1 MCQLYSK
8 KSECWQEVTG
18 RRKMPQMITRVS
30 ESPKNAGIII
40 QGTQRLIIV
49 LQLAVVHLS
58 NASPTFSNIFLPFI
72 LWHYPFSNFVTFTI
86 VGCSLY

>member
-1 MCQLYSK
+1 MCQLYAK

-18 RRKMPQMITRVS
+18 RSKMPQMITRVS
-30 ESPKNAGIII
+30 ESPKKGGITI

-58 NASPTFSNIFLPFI
+58 DASPTISNIFLSFI
-72 LWHYPFSNFVTFTI
+72 LWHFPLPKGSREF
-86 VGCSLY
+86 

>member
-1 MCQLYSK
+1 
-8 KSECWQEVTG
+8 
-18 RRKMPQMITRVS
+18 MPQMITRVS

-58 NASPTFSNIFLPFI
+58 NASPTFSTFLCLLFSGITHSPTLRLLPLWAVHFI
-72 LWHYPFSNFVTFTI
+72 DT
-86 VGCSLY
+86 